1 MIANRRHRPLR
12 KIDRYVFVELFSSFA
27 ASLVVLIMVSMGGLL
42 ADLLGRIA
50 RGKVPASLLL
60 SQLGLRSLDAL
71 PLLLPLALFLG
82 VLLAIGRLYRDSEMA
97 VLASAGIGPRALL
110 RPLLALALPVV
121 GLVAVVSLWGSPLAL
136 ETSKRMIDSANRSL
150 LVAGLE
156 PGRFIALPGRHSVI
170 YLGDMS
176 ADGSRFQ
183 RLFVHSE
190 RDDRIDVVTARAGE
204 LFSESIGDER
214 YLVLEDGFR
223 VEGVP
228 GQSDFRM
235 MRFKRNEIR
244 VPDSE
249 EAVVGAESQRRDS
262 LSLWQ
267 RGSAEDVAELHWRL
281 GAPMA
286 ALILA
291 MLALP
296 LARTPPRAARYGL
309 LLLGLLAY
317 VVYQN
322 LMVLGRAWL
331 GEGSMPLVF
340 GLWWL
345 HGPVFLLTCWLLWRD
360 GQLGR
365 GRR

>member
-1 MIANRRHRPLR
+1 
-12 KIDRYVFVELFSSFA
+12 
-27 ASLVVLIMVSMGGLL
+27 
-42 ADLLGRIA
+42 
-50 RGKVPASLLL
+50 
-60 SQLGLRSLDAL
+60 
-71 PLLLPLALFLG
+71 
-82 VLLAIGRLYRDSEMA
+82 
-97 VLASAGIGPRALL
+97 
-110 RPLLALALPVV
+110 
-121 GLVAVVSLWGSPLAL
+121 
-136 ETSKRMIDSANRSL
+136 